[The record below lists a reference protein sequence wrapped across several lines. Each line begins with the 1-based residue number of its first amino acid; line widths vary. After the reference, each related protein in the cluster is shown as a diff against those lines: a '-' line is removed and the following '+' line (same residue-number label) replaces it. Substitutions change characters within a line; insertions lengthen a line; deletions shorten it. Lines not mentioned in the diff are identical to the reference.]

1 MRSIEAL
8 QDELKELVPKPKLE
22 KMTVFASLITEY
34 LEEEGLRPVVV
45 GGLSVEL
52 YSRGEYSTSDIDF
65 VTPGYDIVGDLL
77 EKLGFEKTG
86 KNWYHRELE
95 IAVEIPSNHLEGS
108 PEKVIKFKLENNKHV
123 YVIGAEDII
132 VHRLESAL
140 ASFPEN
146 PEYSEDYEW
155 ARRLFLIHQDHL
167 DIDYMRKQDA
177 LVTRLLDRWLRDKH

>member
-8 QDELKELVPKPKLE
+8 NDELKKLVLEPKLD
-22 KMTVFASLITEY
+22 KMTLFASLITEY
-34 LEEEGLRPVVV
+34 LEEKGLRPIIV

-65 VTPGYDIVGDLL
+65 ITPGYDIVGELL
-77 EKLGFEKTG
+77 EKLGFEKIG
-86 KNWYHRELE
+86 KNWYHRGLE

-108 PEKVIKFKLENNKHV
+108 QEKVIKFKLENDKHV

-155 ARRLFLIHQDHL
+155 ARRLFLIHRDRL
-167 DIDYMRKQDA
+167 DIDYMKKQEA
-177 LVTRLLDRWLRDKH
+177 WVTRLLDRWTHDKH